1 MAGAVFP
8 PTRCVITLFNLLL
21 FVFRPIAFSIE
32 DMVLEASFILA
43 TLCEVEKETASQQA
57 PALPQQQER

>member
-1 MAGAVFP
+1 MWNYACWFSLS
-8 PTRCVITLFNLLL
+8 I

-43 TLCEVEKETASQQA
+43 TLSDAEKERESQQA
-57 PALPQQQER
+57 PER